1 MTYIEAKGLLLA
13 NKDQAC
19 KKAKQKGNQRSSSC
33 QQGSTPSHDHV
44 ASRLVKISKKSEL
57 VVMPVGSQGCEGVP
71 LWAMALKLF

>member
-33 QQGSTPSHDHV
+33 QQGSTPSHDHA
-44 ASRLVKISKKSEL
+44 ASRLVKIKIRKSNY
-57 VVMPVGSQGCEGVP
+57 MYFGIIGIRS
-71 LWAMALKLF
+71 AI

>member
-33 QQGSTPSHDHV
+33 QQGSTPSHDHA
-44 ASRLVKISKKSEL
+44 ASRLVKKVLGALEL
-57 VVMPVGSQGCEGVP
+57 H
-71 LWAMALKLF
+71 